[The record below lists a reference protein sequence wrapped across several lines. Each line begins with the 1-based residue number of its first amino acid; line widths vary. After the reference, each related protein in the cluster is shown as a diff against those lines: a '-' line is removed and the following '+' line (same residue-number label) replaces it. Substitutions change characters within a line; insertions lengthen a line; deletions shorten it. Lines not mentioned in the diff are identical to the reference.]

1 MASLLTHHDWHSG
14 EGVSFCRAV
23 AEAVDGA
30 LALTSANPSQSS
42 SCLSPHEFRDLWP
55 HLAYVFEAGE
65 LGGGRQGNVRE
76 GSSILDLTKAEQ
88 GLFSVVSTGSNARPL
103 ILDIDKLPARNRK
116 GRAFRE
122 VPAGPAPKATRGW
135 SLGELSGVIEQL
147 GLEGAWKQG
156 GKETRAVYEGPDP
169 SRPLYIINYEK
180 SSCWVQ
186 GKQAQAID
194 LRIRAAR
201 RQ

>member
-1 MASLLTHHDWHSG
+1 MDQLKSYESQASDDDS
-14 EGVSFCRAV
+14 SI
-23 AEAVDGA
+23 AEPVIEVDGESEDGA
-30 LALTSANPSQSS
+30 RPDSLEAAHMLVVQASQAAEGDGS
-42 SCLSPHEFRDLWP
+42 SCD
-55 HLAYVFEAGE
+55 E
-65 LGGGRQGNVRE
+65 LEVK
-76 GSSILDLTKAEQ
+76 SLDDGDIKLDE

-103 ILDIDKLPARNRK
+103 ILDIDKLPARNRR

-169 SRPLYIINYEK
+169 NRPLYIINYEK

>member
-1 MASLLTHHDWHSG
+1 MDRLKLYESQ
-14 EGVSFCRAV
+14 VSDDDSSI
-23 AEAVDGA
+23 AEAVIEVDGEPEVGA
-30 LALTSANPSQSS
+30 RPDSLDAAQIQVVQAAQEAEGDGS
-42 SCLSPHEFRDLWP
+42 SCD
-55 HLAYVFEAGE
+55 E
-65 LGGGRQGNVRE
+65 LEVKSLDDGDIQLDE
-76 GSSILDLTKAEQ
+76 GAFSI
-88 GLFSVVSTGSNARPL
+88 VSTKSNARPL